1 MLDMEGN
8 SIIMIVLALCLSAS
22 MAALFVCAVRLSR
35 ERRKTSIFYGIS
47 TRDLET
53 DPMRCG
59 GRMEEVS
66 AQELRGIADGLA
78 ECSGL
83 VRSLL
88 RKGLDDAEFLAL
100 AERLQ
105 ALSEEVEHLTF
116 KHNKS

>member
-1 MLDMEGN
+1 MN
-8 SIIMIVLALCLSAS
+8 VPFIFIVFALLLPVTV
-22 MAALFVCAVRLSR
+22 AALFVCAVRLSR

-47 TRDLET
+47 KALET

-59 GRMEEVS
+59 GRMEDAS
-66 AQELRGIADGLA
+66 AQELRSIADGLA

-105 ALSEEVEHLTF
+105 ALSEEVEQIAPN
-116 KHNKS
+116 HNKL

>member
-1 MLDMEGN
+1 
-8 SIIMIVLALCLSAS
+8 

-47 TRDLET
+47 KDLET
-53 DPMRCG
+53 DPKRCG
-59 GRMEEVS
+59 GRMEEAS

-88 RKGLDDAEFLAL
+88 RKGHDEADLLAL

-105 ALSEEVEHLTF
+105 ALSEEIEHLTF
-116 KHNKS
+116 KQNKS

>member
-1 MLDMEGN
+1 
-8 SIIMIVLALCLSAS
+8 MIVLALCLSAS

-47 TRDLET
+47 KDLET

-59 GRMEEVS
+59 GRMEEVF
-66 AQELRGIADGLA
+66 AQELRGIAEGLV

-105 ALSEEVEHLTF
+105 ALSEEVENLTF

>member
-47 TRDLET
+47 KDLET

-59 GRMEEVS
+59 GRMEAP
-66 AQELRGIADGLA
+66 AQELRGIAEGLA

-88 RKGLDDAEFLAL
+88 RKGHDEADLLAL

>member
-47 TRDLET
+47 KDLET

-59 GRMEEVS
+59 GRMEEAS

-88 RKGLDDAEFLAL
+88 RKGLDDADLLAL

>member
-1 MLDMEGN
+1 MPFCEYGGAVCLCRQAEPGAEEDIHLLRHLEGFRDGSDEVWREDMEE
-8 SIIMIVLALCLSAS
+8 A
-22 MAALFVCAVRLSR
+22 
-35 ERRKTSIFYGIS
+35 
-47 TRDLET
+47 
-53 DPMRCG
+53 
-59 GRMEEVS
+59 S
-66 AQELRGIADGLA
+66 AQELRGIAEGLA

>member
-1 MLDMEGN
+1 MLEMEGN

-47 TRDLET
+47 KDLET
-53 DPMRCG
+53 DPKRCG
-59 GRMEEVS
+59 GRMEDVS

-88 RKGLDDAEFLAL
+88 RKGHDEADLLAL
-100 AERLQ
+100 AELLR
-105 ALSEEVEHLTF
+105 ALSEEVEQIAPN
-116 KHNKS
+116 HNKL

>member
-1 MLDMEGN
+1 MN
-8 SIIMIVLALCLSAS
+8 VPFIFIVFALLLPVTV
-22 MAALFVCAVRLSR
+22 AALFVCAVKLSR
-35 ERRKTSIFYGIS
+35 ERRKGSILYGIS
-47 TRDLET
+47 KDLET
-53 DPMRCG
+53 DLMRQEG
-59 GRMEEVS
+59 KMQVS
-66 AQELRGIADGLA
+66 VEELRGIAGGLA

-88 RKGLDDAEFLAL
+88 RKGLDYAEFLAL

>member
-35 ERRKTSIFYGIS
+35 ERRKASIFYGIS
-47 TRDLET
+47 KDLET
-53 DPMRCG
+53 DPMRCR

-66 AQELRGIADGLA
+66 AQELHGIADRLA

-100 AERLQ
+100 AEQLQ

>member
-1 MLDMEGN
+1 
-8 SIIMIVLALCLSAS
+8 MIVLALCLSAS

-47 TRDLET
+47 KDLET
-53 DPMRCG
+53 APMRCG
-59 GRMEEVS
+59 GRMGEAS

-88 RKGLDDAEFLAL
+88 RRAMMRQISWLWRNGCRHFRRK
-100 AERLQ
+100 
-105 ALSEEVEHLTF
+105 
-116 KHNKS
+116 